1 MEDGL
6 TLMGVFEVPVR
17 RWRVIATVVI
27 VLMTVVT
34 GMLMLGVS
42 GESKPTAFA
51 IVSGLDPL

>member
-27 VLMTVVT
+27 VLTTVVT
-34 GMLMLGVS
+34 GALMLGVS
-42 GESKPTAFA
+42 GESKSTAFA
-51 IVSGLDPL
+51 IASGLDPL